1 MPRKMTRLLDE
12 IVFLEMA
19 DAHPDEMNAMR
30 YFTAARSAR
39 ELVQRDLGGL
49 PMEDFVTP
57 MLPALQVTAE
67 NIFFDAH
74 GCFADLDGTGAA
86 QQAQAVSALLMQR
99 LRRSS
104 PPARPQGRAA
114 R

>member
-12 IVFLEMA
+12 IVFMEMA

-39 ELVQRDLGGL
+39 ELVERDLGGL

-57 MLPALQVTAE
+57 MLPSLQVTAE

-74 GCFADLDGTGAA
+74 GCFADLDGTGTA
-86 QQAQAVSALLMQR
+86 QQAQALASALMQR
-99 LRRSS
+99 LRR
-104 PPARPQGRAA
+104 PPRPGRA
-114 R
+114 RTRR

>member
-39 ELVQRDLGGL
+39 ELVERDLGGL

-57 MLPALQVTAE
+57 MLPSLQVTAE

-86 QQAQAVSALLMQR
+86 PRAQAVAGALLQR
-99 LRRSS
+99 LCR
-104 PPARPQGRAA
+104 PAGPARGR
-114 R
+114 RRG

>member
-19 DAHPDEMNAMR
+19 DSHPDEMNALR

-39 ELVQRDLGGL
+39 ELVERDLGGL

-74 GCFADLDGTGAA
+74 GCFADLDGSGAA
-86 QQAQAVSALLMQR
+86 QRAQAVSAALMQR
-99 LRRSS
+99 LRR
-104 PPARPQGRAA
+104 PAPAPRGR
-114 R
+114 RRG

>member
-30 YFTAARSAR
+30 YFAAARSAR
-39 ELVQRDLGGL
+39 ELVERDLGGL

-57 MLPALQVTAE
+57 MLPSLQTTAE

-74 GCFADLDGTGAA
+74 GCFADLDGSGAA
-86 QQAQAVSALLMQR
+86 QQAQALSAALMQR
-99 LRRSS
+99 LRR
-104 PPARPQGRAA
+104 ARRPGRS
-114 R
+114 RG